1 MCLPVVGTAA
11 GSTKA
16 QVFWWMEKGV
26 HAMEFSNRDDSPA
39 VDYYAWPRPVNP
51 RLLRI
56 VKAVLGAAM
65 VLVLLTQVV
74 PANLLGG
81 LSNHFFTILLL
92 LSWAGP
98 ARRMMRRYTPGGRNS
113 QTTDEP

>member
-1 MCLPVVGTAA
+1 
-11 GSTKA
+11 
-16 QVFWWMEKGV
+16 
-26 HAMEFSNRDDSPA
+26 MEFSDRDNSPA
-39 VDYYAWPRPVNP
+39 VDYFAWPRPVNP
-51 RLLRI
+51 RLLKI
-56 VKAVLGAAM
+56 VETVLGTA
-65 VLVLLTQVV
+65 LVLILLFQVV

-98 ARRMMRRYTPGGRNS
+98 ARRMMRRYTPGGRKP